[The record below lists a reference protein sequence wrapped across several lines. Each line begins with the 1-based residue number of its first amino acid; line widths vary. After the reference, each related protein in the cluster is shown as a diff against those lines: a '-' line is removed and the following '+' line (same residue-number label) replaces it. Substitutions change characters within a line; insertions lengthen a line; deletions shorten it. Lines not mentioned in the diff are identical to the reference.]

1 MKSVPSRR
9 GRGGGAAFSKK
20 EQKMRQTK
28 IITFLVM
35 PRNGSQTHTHSVHI
49 CLYGY
54 KDALG
59 LSSVPSFVCKLTNR
73 SLFLSNSH
81 THTRSNHFSV
91 FTSHTTCLQPKSH
104 GGPARGGWGRGG
116 GEREFLLLH
125 TCATKV
131 RTRGPLNVNFPMK
144 KSFLGTNC

>member
-28 IITFLVM
+28 IITFHVM

-59 LSSVPSFVCKLTNR
+59 LSSVPPFECKLTNR
-73 SLFLSNSH
+73 SLSLSNSH
-81 THTRSNHFSV
+81 THTNTLKPLFCFHFTPLA
-91 FTSHTTCLQPKSH
+91 FNQNRTEDQQEE
-104 GGPARGGWGRGG
+104 GG
-116 GEREFLLLH
+116 GKEREREIIPAFAHLCNKGEN
-125 TCATKV
+125 TWSPK
-131 RTRGPLNVNFPMK
+131 R
-144 KSFLGTNC
+144 

>member
-9 GRGGGAAFSKK
+9 GRGAAFSKK

-28 IITFLVM
+28 IITFHVM

-59 LSSVPSFVCKLTNR
+59 LSSVPPFECKLTNR
-73 SLFLSNSH
+73 SLSLSLKLTHTH

-91 FTSHTTCLQPKSH
+91 FTSHHLPSTKIARRTSKRRV
-104 GGPARGGWGRGG
+104 GGKR
-116 GEREFLLLH
+116 ERERDNSCFC
-125 TCATKV
+125 TPV
-131 RTRGPLNVNFPMK
+131 QQR
-144 KSFLGTNC
+144 